1 MTAETNG
8 LRSAIEALGGSMKD
22 WTVLSEARDPFR
34 LDTPANH
41 LWGRWL
47 RDAFEQRNLPAATG
61 GQIHNRRVHYRLL
74 GHPKPDGWPYGD
86 GDNDWVWISEKVI
99 KAARWLDYIPWE
111 WIRDNRND
119 APELHLRELPDPD
132 PGVVTS
138 PAHVIYL
145 PDAADLKPRAD
156 LPGFHGTQLYHLVM
170 VGEKSSLRED
180 LVALAERFQADW
192 YLPDGE
198 ISDTHIWLMAKPAV
212 ADGRMLVLLYFAD
225 CDPAGHQMILSVTR
239 KLQAFQRFPGLESLQ
254 FVAYRVLLTPD
265 QVRAYGLPSSPL
277 NSGEKRGPAWKAAYG
292 VEQTEVDA
300 LMDADPDAIQNIA
313 GELIEGRFF
322 DTTLAAR
329 VEAVRDRWLTQAQE
343 IVDEQDSQVQA
354 RADVVARLEQIEQE
368 ATAEVEALVT
378 AVAPTDIDPDG
389 LPSVPAIPE
398 PEVDEDDQPEPLCD
412 SRWSFAVQTRRL
424 IASKNYEI

>member
-1 MTAETNG
+1 M
-8 LRSAIEALGGSMKD
+8 R
-22 WTVLSEARDPFR
+22 
-34 LDTPANH
+34 
-41 LWGRWL
+41 
-47 RDAFEQRNLPAATG
+47 Q
-61 GQIHNRRVHYRLL
+61 
-74 GHPKPDGWPYGD
+74 
-86 GDNDWVWISEKVI
+86 
-99 KAARWLDYIPWE
+99 
-111 WIRDNRND
+111 
-119 APELHLRELPDPD
+119 LPDPD

-170 VGEKSSLRED
+170 VGEKSSLRDD

-389 LPSVPAIPE
+389 LPWFRRSPSLRLTRTTSRSRCAIRAGASPYRPGGSSRPRTTRSEHEHQPRGQQGIAETAAGHRAGRGGGGLLPPSLEGVP
-398 PEVDEDDQPEPLCD
+398 
-412 SRWSFAVQTRRL
+412 RRRADRHHL
-424 IASKNYEI
+424 G